1 MVAKEKRGEKRS
13 GVCYARAIYARRD
26 AARHRAA
33 MCARVMRM
41 HHDAARGRGCGEHE
55 KNRKRVRKGES
66 TNDSLRSPRDENFM
80 VTEKVPSVPRRERER
95 GVTREKTHNF

>member
-1 MVAKEKRGEKRS
+1 VVAKEKRGEKRS

-41 HHDAARGRGCGEHE
+41 HHDAARGTEAENAENTE
-55 KNRKRVRKGES
+55 KNEKKESVRGRV
-66 TNDSLRSPRDENFM
+66 N
-80 VTEKVPSVPRRERER
+80 ERFSEIVVR
-95 GVTREKTHNF
+95 